1 MNKTLIMLLISFIYF
16 YSCSKTPNFVEK
28 DGYYEYTQSDTI
40 KFSDEFYYLNNKFDT
55 IALKDVIKGARKLI
69 ILRIPYESCYSC
81 YHKGIEN
88 IKRLK
93 KSFSTKS
100 VKTLIITDY
109 TNIREFQSFITYSN
123 DLQIN
128 SVVLNSLSRRLTFMD
143 QLSIPYLLFID
154 NYIDD
159 KPITKLLLLKR
170 PKENLQ
176 INTF

>member
-1 MNKTLIMLLISFIYF
+1 MLLITSIYF
-16 YSCSKTPNFVEK
+16 YSCSKTPNFIEK
-28 DGYYEYTQSDTI
+28 DGYYEFTQSDTI
-40 KFSDEFYYLNNKFDT
+40 KFSDEFYCLNNKFDT
-55 IALKDVIKGARKLI
+55 VALKDVIKGAEKLI

-93 KSFSTKS
+93 KNVNTKS

-123 DLQIN
+123 DLEIT
-128 SVVLNSLSRRLTFMD
+128 SVVLNSLSCRLTFMD
-143 QLSIPYLLFID
+143 QLSIPYLLFVD

-159 KPITKLLLLKR
+159 KPITELLLFKKPR
-170 PKENLQ
+170 ENLQ
-176 INTF
+176 INAF